1 MAKIT
6 TGLRVE
12 EATLRDL
19 EALAA
24 LMTERAGGAKVTPTE
39 AARAALTRG
48 IAILRAELGGPAVS
62 PKKGGKRQRPGK
74 A

>member
-19 EALAA
+19 EELAQ

-48 IAILRAELGGPAVS
+48 IAILRAELGGRTTTPQ
-62 PKKGGKRQRPGK
+62 KGGKRRPSKG
-74 A
+74 

>member
-1 MAKIT
+1 MAKIP

-19 EALAA
+19 EALAQV
-24 LMTERAGGAKVTPTE
+24 MTERAGGAKVTPTE

-48 IAILRAELGGPAVS
+48 IAILRAELGGPTA
-62 PKKGGKRQRPGK
+62 PRRKGGKRPGK

>member
-12 EATLRDL
+12 EETLRDL
-19 EALAA
+19 EALAQ

-48 IAILRAELGGPAVS
+48 IAVLRAELGGHGA
-62 PKKGGKRQRPGK
+62 GGS
-74 A
+74 